1 MFDWQF
7 LLCTSYLKI
16 KIKNTNKLTQPLVT
30 YFGRLFD
37 DAANKLNLHS
47 LMGFMSELCFCSHKE
62 LITILPRNKG
72 TSTRSKK
79 SAQIMPDLSVH
90 SRLLYPR
97 LVDVM
102 LKCVRSGRPMI
113 HLVMAWAI
121 VGPHL
126 MEVRDTFVEFFT
138 LCPQSSQFSLFL
150 QSSSLLSKATGLHEM
165 HLGWPCAA
173 QLRVRAERKETTNWF
188 VYENNSMPLHSTL
201 LLLGCFE
208 WRFVHVNPGTA
219 TQTLRASSNNPL

>member
-7 LLCTSYLKI
+7 LLCTSCLKI

-126 MEVRDTFVEFFT
+126 MEVRDREARHQTVLACNFDFSEFVRRI
-138 LCPQSSQFSLFL
+138 LR
-150 QSSSLLSKATGLHEM
+150 GL
-165 HLGWPCAA
+165 
-173 QLRVRAERKETTNWF
+173 VET
-188 VYENNSMPLHSTL
+188 S
-201 LLLGCFE
+201 
-208 WRFVHVNPGTA
+208 
-219 TQTLRASSNNPL
+219 

>member
-1 MFDWQF
+1 MYS
-7 LLCTSYLKI
+7 TSYLKI

-30 YFGRLFD
+30 YLGRLFD

-72 TSTRSKK
+72 TSAGRGKK
-79 SAQIMPDLSVH
+79 ASASQIMPDLSVH

-126 MEVRDTFVEFFT
+126 MEVRDRE
-138 LCPQSSQFSLFL
+138 
-150 QSSSLLSKATGLHEM
+150 ARH
-165 HLGWPCAA
+165 
-173 QLRVRAERKETTNWF
+173 
-188 VYENNSMPLHSTL
+188 
-201 LLLGCFE
+201 
-208 WRFVHVNPGTA
+208 
-219 TQTLRASSNNPL
+219 QTSV